1 MLSRVAER
9 VYWMARY
16 LERAENTARLIN
28 VHHALLLDLPSE
40 ANIGWEPLLDILG
53 CREAFDSSGAH
64 PDAGAVQSF
73 IAADVGNPSSLLSS
87 LQEARENARTTREL
101 VPTEAWR
108 AVNELHLYARQKL
121 PLEVARSRHEVL
133 TQIIRRCQG
142 ISGLLAGTMSQ
153 GVAYHFIRVGR
164 NLERA
169 DMTTRL
175 IDVATAVL
183 LSDRGELRRYNNTL
197 WMAILRSMSAYQMY
211 RQHVR
216 RRVLGSDVIEYLLK
230 NAEFPRA
237 VVHCLGEVA
246 ASLRKLPNPDAAIE
260 KSDSVIAQLRAVD
273 TSALDI
279 AGIHALIDDLQLDIG
294 AVHVAIQRTWFLPEE
309 AAA

>member
-16 LERAENTARLIN
+16 LERVENTARLIN

-40 ANIGWEPLLDILG
+40 ANIGWGPLLDILG
-53 CREAFDSSGAH
+53 CREAFDSSAANS
-64 PDAGAVQSF
+64 DSDSVQSF
-73 IAADVGNPSSLLSS
+73 IAADMANPSSLLSS
-87 LQEARENARTTREL
+87 LQQARENARTTREL
-101 VPTEAWR
+101 VPTEGWR
-108 AVNELHLYARQKL
+108 AVNQLHLYAREKL
-121 PLEVARSRHEVL
+121 PRESAQNRHDVL
-133 TQIIRRCQG
+133 TGIISRCQG

-153 GVAYHFIRVGR
+153 GIAYQFIRVGR

-175 IDVATAVL
+175 IDVAAAVL

-230 NAEFPRA
+230 NSEFPRA
-237 VVHCLGEVA
+237 VVHCLGEVET
-246 ASLRKLPNPDAAIE
+246 SLRKLPKPEAALE
-260 KSDSVIAQLRAVD
+260 RTGSVIAKLRGVD
-273 TSALDI
+273 TSSLDI
-279 AGIHALIDDLQLDIG
+279 GGMHELIDELQLDVG
-294 AVHVAIQRTWFLPEE
+294 AVHTAIQRTWFLPEE

>member
-16 LERAENTARLIN
+16 LERVENTARLIN

-40 ANIGWEPLLDILG
+40 ANIGWGPLLDILG
-53 CREAFDSSGAH
+53 CREAFDSSAANS
-64 PDAGAVQSF
+64 DSDSVQGF
-73 IAADVGNPSSLLSS
+73 IAADMANPSSLLSS
-87 LQEARENARTTREL
+87 LQQARENARTTREL
-101 VPTEAWR
+101 VPTEGWR
-108 AVNELHLYARQKL
+108 AVNQLHLYAREKL
-121 PLEVARSRHEVL
+121 PRESAQNRHDVL
-133 TQIIRRCQG
+133 TGIISRCQG

-153 GVAYHFIRVGR
+153 GVAYQFIRVGR

-175 IDVATAVL
+175 IDVAAAVL

-230 NAEFPRA
+230 NSEFPRA
-237 VVHCLGEVA
+237 VVHCLGEVET
-246 ASLRKLPNPDAAIE
+246 SLRKLPKPEAALE
-260 KSDSVIAQLRAVD
+260 RTGSVIAKLRGVD
-273 TSALDI
+273 TSSLDI
-279 AGIHALIDDLQLDIG
+279 GGMHELIDELQLDVG
-294 AVHVAIQRTWFLPEE
+294 AVHTAIQRTWFLPEE